1 MIFALLDHSPKLYIH
16 IYVYIYRY
24 TQICPWSLQ
33 NYCAGH
39 LVWKDSTQWSCIH
52 GLLYYSQLSRQQD
65 HGWLIII
72 GYTPGSIEIVN
83 QATIWL
89 PIHQPICYC
98 TGCIDHWLVDV
109 LFFTPLFQVIFKIPK
124 NGKNN
129 PRIFDGIWIDILQI
143 VVTYNAIEAT
153 KEWTIYHHA
162 DLKTGEYIFFL
173 WFGWFFLSHAELV
186 TWSTPSEALIFQT
199 GRVNLKVTGRS
210 LWTSEPRVDPFPIGI
225 QWWCNGISIMGI

>member
-162 DLKTGEYIFFL
+162 DLKTGEYFF
-173 WFGWFFLSHAELV
+173 FFMVRLV
-186 TWSTPSEALIFQT
+186 FFKPRRIGHLIHPIWGVDFPDRAGESE
-199 GRVNLKVTGRS
+199 GHGPVTLDVRAASGS
-210 LWTSEPRVDPFPIGI
+210 LPHRDTMV
-225 QWWCNGISIMGI
+225 M